1 MKIRPEAE
9 QRLRAGFQRRV
20 DRQRERYAPQ
30 LAHAGQLAAR
40 FGCGEVAGVF
50 SMQAGIRPRALVS
63 GLLPLAAVPVLIAGA
78 AARVPGML
86 PALGAFPFL
95 FGAWYGL
102 SLWRGLRRRVWFY
115 AFTEGF
121 MLLEDPPGGAVPVRW
136 GQVTK
141 VGPVWT
147 EVYSPASEESRPAL
161 AAYRL
166 RTADGQTHEIS
177 RSVQNVQDPY
187 LEIGQLFR
195 HLAPATIGT
204 TMPTFP
210 TIDQIIAAYVRKPGP
225 GA

>member
-1 MKIRPEAE
+1 VKIRPEAE

-20 DRQRERYAPQ
+20 DEQRDRYATR

-40 FGCGEVAGVF
+40 FRCGEVAGVF
-50 SMQAGIRPRALVS
+50 SMQAGIGPRTLVA

-102 SLWRGLRRRVWFY
+102 SLWRASRRRVWFY
-115 AFTEGF
+115 AFAGGF
-121 MLLEDPPGGAVPVRW
+121 LLDPAGDAVPVRW
-136 GQVTK
+136 GQVTE
-141 VGPVWT
+141 VSPVWT
-147 EVYSPASEESRPAL
+147 EVYSPAAEEPRTAL

-166 RTADGQTHEIS
+166 RTADGRAHEIS
-177 RSVQNVQDPY
+177 RSFKNVQDPY

-195 HLAPATIGT
+195 QLAPAVIGK
-204 TMPTFP
+204 TMPVFP
-210 TIDQIIAAYVRKPGP
+210 TIDQIIAAYARTPGP